1 MRYGLCAAALVFLC
15 GCSMFGSSNN
25 ETLVLRNRVWQR
37 IHVEAV
43 ITRSADC
50 DNRGNEFIRT
60 EKFEM
65 GKDQTYRIDAP
76 NGALIC
82 WRHDRNPN
90 NPGSGEWSGWSKA
103 TLFPGESTKTDL

>member
-1 MRYGLCAAALVFLC
+1 MRYRLWVAAAVALS
-15 GCSMFGSSNN
+15 GCSMFGSSDH
-25 ETLVLRNRVWQR
+25 ETLILRNSVWDRVH
-37 IHVEAV
+37 IEAV

-50 DNRGNEFIRT
+50 DNRGDGYIRG

-65 GKDQTYRIDAP
+65 GKDQTHRVEAP

-90 NPGSGEWSGWSKA
+90 NPGTGEWSGWSKA
-103 TLFPGESTKTDL
+103 TLFPGETTETGL

>member
-1 MRYGLCAAALVFLC
+1 MRYRICVAALIGLS
-15 GCSMFGSSNN
+15 GCSTFGSSKT
-25 ETLVLRNRVWQR
+25 EELVLRNRFWERV
-37 IHVEAV
+37 HVEAV

-50 DNRGNEFIRT
+50 EKRSDGYIRT

-65 GKDQTYRIDAP
+65 GKDQTHRVEAP

-90 NPGSGEWSGWSKA
+90 NPGNGEWSGWSKA
-103 TLFPGESTKTDL
+103 TLFPGESTETDL